1 MFTSMPY
8 GIATKVGNSIVE
20 SILYVEKKLW
30 QMGIF
35 TNFSFFRY
43 FTLQH
48 LSFTTSCR
56 YAMNISE
63 ERETSCQK
71 FVGSQSSQAGRTGH
85 AV

>member
-8 GIATKVGNSIVE
+8 GIATKVRNETVE
-20 SILYVEKKLW
+20 PIFYVKNTII
-30 QMGIF
+30 IF
-35 TNFSFFRY
+35 TNFLFIRY

-71 FVGSQSSQAGRTGH
+71 FVESQSSQAGRTGH